1 MTNAPLIKRNRK
13 DRILNNVKQLYNKY
27 FNTFK
32 KKYDSQNLNKRD
44 EIFLGRNKFKMLGKQ
59 KSEWTEVKTERER
72 VVKTNTV

>member
-1 MTNAPLIKRNRK
+1 MTNPPLIKRNRK

-32 KKYDSQNLNKRD
+32 KKIR
-44 EIFLGRNKFKMLGKQ
+44 FKMLGKQ

-72 VVKTNTV
+72 DVKTNTV